1 MKIQSIDNVD
11 IFNKK
16 SNESIA
22 HWDESSFPPRITE
35 KERELQREKF
45 YEFCN
50 TKFHSD
56 EELDLT
62 DKIFIIETDKNDKP
76 IKIVF
81 NTDYFPNVRG
91 EDLSDMQE

>member
-1 MKIQSIDNVD
+1 MKITPTI
-11 IFNKK
+11 I
-16 SNESIA
+16 E
-22 HWDESSFPPRITE
+22 E
-35 KERELQREKF
+35 ERESQKEKF

-50 TKFHSD
+50 SKFYAD

-81 NTDYFPNVRG
+81 NADYFPNVRG